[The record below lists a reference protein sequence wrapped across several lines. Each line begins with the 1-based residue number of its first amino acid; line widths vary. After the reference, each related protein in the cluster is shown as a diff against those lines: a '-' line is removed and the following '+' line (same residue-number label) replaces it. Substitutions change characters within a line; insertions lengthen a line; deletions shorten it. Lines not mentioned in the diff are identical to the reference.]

1 MIKGRGPGPLR
12 LVNFF
17 RDRDWTAPLP
27 ILAWLI
33 MHPAG
38 PIVVDTGE
46 HAASPDLP
54 IARFAVEP
62 EQEAGAQLRQLGVES
77 GDVQAVVLTHLH
89 GDHMN
94 GAGAFPAERVVVG
107 DREYRAA
114 TEGWERSCA
123 RSSSPHPSGLRLIS
137 QSRQAYP
144 AARLHALARSGHPP
158 GAP

>member
-62 EQEAGAQLRQLGVES
+62 EQEAGAQLRQ
-77 GDVQAVVLTHLH
+77 
-89 GDHMN
+89 
-94 GAGAFPAERVVVG
+94 
-107 DREYRAA
+107 
-114 TEGWERSCA
+114 
-123 RSSSPHPSGLRLIS
+123 
-137 QSRQAYP
+137 
-144 AARLHALARSGHPP
+144 
-158 GAP
+158 